1 MLQLFNWDDVRFFL
15 AVAEARS
22 LAQAAEHLDVNQS
35 TVSRRIAALEK
46 SLGTALFDRAP
57 NSSWVLSM
65 AGEQILGAAEQMR
78 DNAQQITR
86 DVLKNANELSGT
98 VKVTCGEAGMQA
110 MLVQTIAGFSKH
122 YPGVELSI
130 VVSNETLDLATREA
144 DVAIRVTANPPP
156 NVVGK
161 RICDLGMGVYA
172 SPHLA
177 ARWIAGD
184 RALPVVV
191 NMGGTDGRTDWVSR
205 FLPGH
210 TTMHSCN
217 SLPGKVEAALQGLGL
232 VAIPVAIGELTDG
245 LERLFSY
252 QLEPSVGLWVL
263 SHVDLRSTARVRAFR
278 DYLVEKLG
286 AKADWISGRYLDDNP
301 TSAASPG

>member
-1 MLQLFNWDDVRFFL
+1 MMTSFSWDDIRFFL
-15 AVAEARS
+15 AIAEARS
-22 LAQAAEHLDVNQS
+22 LAQAAEQLEVNQS
-35 TVSRRIAALEK
+35 TVSRRIAALER
-46 SLGTALFDRAP
+46 SIGATLFDRAP

-65 AGEQILGAAEQMR
+65 AGEQILDSAEHMR
-78 DNAQQITR
+78 DNAQQIAR
-86 DVLKNANELSGT
+86 DVLKNANELSGM

-144 DVAIRVTANPPP
+144 DVAIRVTAKPPP

-161 RICDLGMGVYA
+161 RICSLGMGVYA
-172 SPHLA
+172 NPGLA
-177 ARWIAGD
+177 ERWRDGD
-184 RALPVVV
+184 RALPVVI
-191 NMGGTDGRTDWVSR
+191 NMTGTDGRTDWVSR
-205 FLPGH
+205 FVPGRTAMH
-210 TTMHSCN
+210 TCN

-232 VAIPVAIGELTDG
+232 VGIPVAIGELTPG

-252 QLEPSVGLWVL
+252 RPIPDVGLWVL

-278 DYLVEKLG
+278 DYLVEKLA
-286 AKADWISGRYLDDNP
+286 AKSDWISG
-301 TSAASPG
+301 ASLGDFVEIETKAQ